1 MTAITTSVFGKP
13 IYEKLLDLDIK
24 KIVSKIDTTKR
35 TGTKITSNGL
45 HVLDNKNLKFLKDIL
60 LKEFYYYA
68 WDKMKYTNN
77 DFKITTSWFTQVNP
91 TKSSDFHNHTNCFM
105 SGVLYLQTTPDSG
118 DIIFQEFGNKA
129 FNLLPSEFNL
139 YNSKEWIYKPQNGLL
154 LLFPSELYHKVKENK
169 SKCIRHSLAFNLMPT
184 GILGDKRKDSHTIV
198 KS

>member
-1 MTAITTSVFGKP
+1 MSAIITPVFGKA

-24 KIVSKIDTTKR
+24 KIVSMIDTTKR

-45 HVLDNKNLKFLKDIL
+45 HVLDDKKLKFLKDIL
-60 LKEFYYYA
+60 LKEFYAYA

-77 DFKITTSWFTQVNP
+77 HFNITTSWFTQVNP
-91 TKSSDFHNHTNCFM
+91 TKSSQFHNHTNCFM

-154 LLFPSELYHKVKENK
+154 LLFPSDLYHRVKENE
-169 SKCIRHSLAFNLMPT
+169 SKHIRHSLAFNFMPT
-184 GILGDKRKDSHTIV
+184 GLLGDKRKDSHIII